1 MEKRVC
7 MSWKEE
13 KGCKSKEGERDW
25 GVWVWETDEN
35 EDERERIWGRLK
47 VEKEW

>member
-1 MEKRVC
+1 

-25 GVWVWETDEN
+25 VWETE
-35 EDERERIWGRLK
+35 EDEYERMKMKGREY
-47 VEKEW
+47 EED